1 MPITVHVSSLLAGTY
16 CILVKFLN
24 KLSILIGLVEIR
36 DDRLEQS
43 SVAKLQL
50 VYACD
55 RVSMWCLYLPC
66 ISLGLSAF
74 SFIVLC
80 VYLSRHYV
88 ALGAEIC

>member
-1 MPITVHVSSLLAGTY
+1 MI
-16 CILVKFLN
+16 N
-24 KLSILIGLVEIR
+24 
-36 DDRLEQS
+36 RLEQS
-43 SVAKLQL
+43 SVTKLQL

-55 RVSMWCLYLPC
+55 CVSMWCLYLPC